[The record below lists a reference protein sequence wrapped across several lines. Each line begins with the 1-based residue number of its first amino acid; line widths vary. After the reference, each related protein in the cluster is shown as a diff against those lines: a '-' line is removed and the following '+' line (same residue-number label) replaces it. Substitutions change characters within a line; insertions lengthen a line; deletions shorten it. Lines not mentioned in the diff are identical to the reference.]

1 MTSTTAQE
9 VTGPERTGEQARDE
23 ALAPVENGA
32 AANALAHPD
41 DTGAGG
47 KPLGLREHSHGGS
60 APATSKGERPASFD
74 VGDFPVPRGREEEW
88 RFTPLDRLGKLFAG
102 EPTGDR
108 PAWTSDLPAGVTLT
122 EIPDG
127 DPRLR
132 EVPAP
137 ADWLA
142 VLAHARAGGA
152 AHVEVP
158 GGAELAEPV
167 VLTLAG
173 TDAGTLAYG
182 HTVVDIGEQAVVTV
196 VLDHRGSLA
205 YDGAVTVRVGDGARA
220 TVVTVQDWD
229 ADAVHAGQHD
239 LVVGRD
245 ADVRHVAVSF
255 GGNLV
260 RLTINVSYT
269 GPGGRAEL
277 LGVYFADAG
286 QHLEHRLFVD
296 HSVAHCTSDVTYR
309 GALQGA
315 DAHAVW
321 VGDVLIR
328 AAAEGTST
336 YEQNRNLVLTEG
348 ARVDSIPNLEI
359 ETGQIEGA
367 GHASTTGRFDDEQ
380 LFYLQSRGIPEDE
393 ARRLVVFGFFAELIN
408 RIGLP
413 GLQERLVAAVER
425 ELAVT
430 AAAPGAPATA
440 PVPTREAVLA

>member
-1 MTSTTAQE
+1 MTNTSAQE
-9 VTGPERTGEQARDE
+9 VTAPERTGEQARDE
-23 ALAPVENGA
+23 ALAPIEHGA
-32 AANALAHPD
+32 PANALAHPD

-74 VGDFPVPRGREEEW
+74 VADFPVPGGREEAW
-88 RFTPLDRLGKLFAG
+88 RFTPLDRLATLLAGKPSTARLS
-102 EPTGDR
+102 
-108 PAWTSDLPAGVTLT
+108 WSSDLPEPVTVSD
-122 EIPDG
+122 IPAG

-137 ADWLA
+137 ADRLA
-142 VLAHARAGGA
+142 VLAHAHAGGA
-152 AHVEVP
+152 VHVDVP
-158 GGAELAEPV
+158 KGAELSEPV
-167 VLTLAG
+167 LLSLTGNGVA
-173 TDAGTLAYG
+173 DIVYG
-182 HTVVDIGEQAVVTV
+182 HTIVDIGEQAVATV
-196 VLDHRGSLA
+196 VLDHRGSA
-205 YDGAVTVRVGDGARA
+205 HYDGAVTVLVGDAAQA

-229 ADAVHAGQHD
+229 PDAVHAGQHD

-245 ADVRHVAVSF
+245 ASVRHVAVSF
-255 GGNLV
+255 GGSLV
-260 RLTINVSYT
+260 RLTTNVSYA

-296 HSVAHCTSDVTYR
+296 HAVPHCTSDVTYR
-309 GALQGA
+309 GALQGEQ
-315 DAHAVW
+315 AHAVW

-380 LFYLQSRGIPEDE
+380 LFYLQARGIPEDE

-408 RIGLP
+408 RIGVP
-413 GLQERLVAAVER
+413 GLQQRLVAAVEH
-425 ELAVT
+425 ELAT
-430 AAAPGAPATA
+430 AARA
-440 PVPTREAVLA
+440 